1 MKLTTTKDI
10 RYDRFVALIVGESG
24 NGKTTLA
31 HTLPHDQ
38 TLIVSAENGLLALKK
53 HNVEIDVAE
62 IDPENTYGSI
72 TEVFEYLDKPET
84 RKKYKYLF
92 IDSLSEISELI
103 LAELKRDPKL
113 NDAKN
118 AFPLWNKYSERMT
131 IITKCFRDYLGY
143 SVIFT
148 CQNCFEKDGV
158 ALKETFNISGTG
170 FVNSL
175 KGMFDIILS
184 YRVYP
189 NEDKDGEPIRKLV
202 SCPVEAPLSKDRS
215 GLLDKYEDV
224 DLSTLINKVLGGTN
238 G

>member
-1 MKLTTTKDI
+1 MKLTTTKDL

-31 HTLPHDQ
+31 HTLPHAE
-38 TLIVSAENGLLALKK
+38 TLIISAENGLLSLKK
-53 HNVEIDVAE
+53 HKVDIGVAE
-62 IDPENTYGSI
+62 IDPDTTYQSI
-72 TEVFEYLDKPET
+72 TDVFEYLDLPET

-148 CQNCFEKDGV
+148 CQNCWEKDGV
-158 ALKETFNISGTG
+158 TLKESFNISGTG

-184 YRVYP
+184 YKLYP
-189 NEDKDGEPIRKLV
+189 SDEKDGEPIRKLV
-202 SCPVEAPLSKDRS
+202 SCPIEAPLSKDRS
-215 GLLDKYEDV
+215 GLLEKYEDANLGV
-224 DLSTLINKVLGGTN
+224 LINKVLGGTN

>member
-1 MKLTTTKDI
+1 MKLTTTDDI
-10 RYDRFVALIVGESG
+10 RYERFVALIVGESG

-31 HTLPHDQ
+31 STLPHDK
-38 TLIVSAENGLLALKK
+38 TLIISAENGLLSLKK
-53 HNVEIDVAE
+53 HKVKIDVAE
-62 IDPENTYGSI
+62 VNPEETYKSI
-72 TEVFEYLDKPET
+72 TDVFEFLDRPET

-92 IDSLSEISELI
+92 IDSLSEISELV

-148 CQNCFEKDGV
+148 CRNCYEKDGV

-184 YRVYP
+184 YRIYP
-189 NEDKDGEPIRKLV
+189 NEDKNGDPIRKLV

-215 GLLDKYEDV
+215 GLLDKYEDANL
-224 DLSTLINKVLGGTN
+224 DNIINKVLGGTN